1 VVVFIAMQRFA
12 YWIVEAWLQLCGVLV
27 DQCTVDFI
35 LVSSPKGYIFT
46 LSSTKG
52 MINCEEWE
60 LRMEIISR
68 CS

>member
-1 VVVFIAMQRFA
+1 MQRFA

-60 LRMEIISR
+60 RASTSCDVRRLRNTL
-68 CS
+68 